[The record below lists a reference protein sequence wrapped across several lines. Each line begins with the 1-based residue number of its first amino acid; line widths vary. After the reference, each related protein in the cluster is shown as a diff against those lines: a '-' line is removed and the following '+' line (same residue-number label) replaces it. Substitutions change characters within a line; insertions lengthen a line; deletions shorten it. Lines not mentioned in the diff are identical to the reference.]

1 MLNSL
6 SQKAFSVL
14 PGLGL
19 VVAIAAASHLLSLG
33 HTALDPLVLA
43 MLASIVVGNL
53 FGPRESLGPGISLSH
68 RTFIPLGIILYGT
81 QMDAHPLLA
90 YGMDRVLHILLM
102 VVIGLFSIVWISD
115 KLGIS
120 RTIGLLLAAGSS
132 ICGASA
138 IMVLSPVIKAKQED
152 TSISLLA
159 ITVVGLSGVILY
171 PLALVL
177 FSLPENL
184 YALLCGSTLFQVGQ
198 VRAAAAFVGPDAV
211 EMALPVKLLRVTAL
225 LPVAVAYSLL
235 KGREGRRIYVPW
247 FIVGFIITAA
257 LSNLLPALA
266 VRRAA
271 LAPYGAFCFSLAV
284 AAIGLTVDI
293 ESIIDVGPRPLLAA
307 FLGWIVIIAL
317 FVLGVA
323 FIR

>member
-1 MLNSL
+1 
-6 SQKAFSVL
+6 
-14 PGLGL
+14 
-19 VVAIAAASHLLSLG
+19 
-33 HTALDPLVLA
+33 
-43 MLASIVVGNL
+43 
-53 FGPRESLGPGISLSH
+53 
-68 RTFIPLGIILYGT
+68 
-81 QMDAHPLLA
+81 
-90 YGMDRVLHILLM
+90 
-102 VVIGLFSIVWISD
+102 
-115 KLGIS
+115 
-120 RTIGLLLAAGSS
+120 
-132 ICGASA
+132 
-138 IMVLSPVIKAKQED
+138 MVLSPVIKAKQED

-171 PLALVL
+171 PLALEL

-211 EMALPVKLLRVTAL
+211 EMALSVKLLRVTAL

-235 KGREGRRIYVPW
+235 KGKESRQLYVPW

-271 LAPYGAFCFSLAV
+271 IAPLGTFCFSLAV

-307 FLGWIVIIAL
+307 FLGWIVIITL